1 MRVSLRW
8 LLLLVWFYS
17 NSQATSGPGIRSS
30 EAWREAKYGKW
41 GGPGV
46 SSKPGPM
53 DSILLSEYA
62 PQNSLV
68 IEETTI
74 QKAKYPVIDVHAHVL
89 ARTPDEV
96 DEWVRTMD
104 EVGIKKS
111 IVLTHTIGE
120 EFGILAKLYLEPYP
134 DRFILFCG
142 ISYDGLDEPGYSQRI
157 VQELI
162 ACYEMGARGVGE
174 ITDKGAGINRTMD
187 NPVHPNDPRF
197 FDFWEQCGKLGIP
210 VNFHIADHPS
220 AWQPLD
226 IYQERTPD
234 YQHFNLHG
242 KDILPYDELIGV
254 FEAILEAH
262 PRTNFI
268 ACHMANLGNDLTRL
282 GGVMERYPNLYL
294 DISARDYEIGRT
306 PRAAFAFIEKYQKR
320 IMYGSDM
327 GREPKMYRAWWQ
339 LLETNDE
346 FITGRV
352 WWPYYGLGLSP
363 KVLKNIYQKTAS
375 KVFDQWD

>member
-1 MRVSLRW
+1 MRFFLSG
-8 LLLLVWFYS
+8 LLLFVWCYS
-17 NSQATSGPGIRSS
+17 NAQTTSKQEIRST
-30 EAWREAKYGKW
+30 EAWRKAKYGDW

-53 DSILLSEYA
+53 DSIFLSEYA
-62 PQNSLV
+62 PVNSLV
-68 IEETTI
+68 IQKTNV
-74 QKAKYPVIDVHAHVL
+74 QKAKYPVIDVHAHVV
-89 ARTPDEV
+89 ARTPEEV

-104 EVGIKKS
+104 AVGIEKS
-111 IVLTHTIGE
+111 IVLTNTIGE
-120 EFGILAKLYLEPYP
+120 EFGKWAKLYLEPYP

-142 ISYDGLDEPGYSQRI
+142 IGFEGLDEPGYSQRI

-226 IYQERTPD
+226 VYQERTPD

-254 FEAILEAH
+254 FEETVDSH
-262 PRTNFI
+262 PNTNFI
-268 ACHMANLGNDLTRL
+268 ACHLANLGNDLTRL
-282 GGVMERYPNLYL
+282 GNLLDEYPNLYL

-306 PRAAFAFIEKYQKR
+306 PRAAAAFIEKYQKR
-320 IMYGSDM
+320 ILYGSDM
-327 GREPKMYRAWWQ
+327 GNEPQMYRAWWQ
-339 LLETNDE
+339 LLESNDE

-352 WWPYYGLGLSP
+352 WWPYYGLHLPP
-363 KVLKNIYQKTAS
+363 KVLRNIYQNTAR
-375 KVFDQWD
+375 KVLDLK